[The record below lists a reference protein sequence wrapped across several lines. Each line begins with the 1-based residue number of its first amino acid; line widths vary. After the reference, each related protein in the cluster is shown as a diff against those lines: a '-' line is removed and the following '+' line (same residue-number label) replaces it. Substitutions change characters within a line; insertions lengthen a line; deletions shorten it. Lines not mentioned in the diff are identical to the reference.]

1 MDNYL
6 NLLIIDAEWTAW
18 EGSMERNWSLENEYR
33 EIVQISAI
41 KIYDLETLHNTK
53 FFSIYIKPKINSTL
67 SDYFINLTGIK
78 QKDIETNSIDIVSG
92 SKLLSEFIQNCHC
105 LSWGNDIKRINDNL
119 ALISSKFRIEPS
131 KSSDIRE
138 LFRLYGVNTSDYTS
152 GLIDN
157 YSNEKSIIKPGS
169 NHNALSDCISMVSAL
184 SKFERSQGKEVLN
197 NYLSKLKEL

>member
-1 MDNYL
+1 MENYL

-18 EGSMERNWSLENEYR
+18 EGSMARNWSLKNEHR
-33 EIVQISAI
+33 EIVQISAV
-41 KIYDLETLHNTK
+41 KIHNLETLNNTQ
-53 FFSIYIKPKINSTL
+53 FFSIYIKPKINNLL
-67 SDYFINLTGIK
+67 SDYFINLTGIN
-78 QKDIETNSIDIVSG
+78 QKDIETNSMDIVSG
-92 SKLLSEFIQNCHC
+92 SKLFSEFMQNCHC

-119 ALISSKFRIEPS
+119 ALISSKFKIEPS

-138 LFRLYGVNTSDYTS
+138 LFGLYGVDTKDYTS

-184 SKFERSQGKEVLN
+184 SKFERSHGKEVLI
-197 NYLSKLKEL
+197 NYLSKLKEI